1 MVVAPD
7 VLSQLRRGVLEY
19 CVLGLLAG
27 EDLYGFDLVKRLGSM
42 EGLVTGEGTL
52 YPLLSRLQRDGR
64 LSSSWR
70 ESTSGGPPR
79 KYYAI
84 TTRGRRALAEFTAE
98 WSRFSHTVGAILE
111 QSQKETP

>member
-1 MVVAPD
+1 VVVGPD

-19 CVLGLLAG
+19 CVLALLDG
-27 EDLYGFDLVKRLGSM
+27 QELYGFDLVKRLGSM
-42 EGLVTGEGTL
+42 DGMVTGEGTL

-70 ESTSGGPPR
+70 ESSSGGPPR

-84 TTRGRRALAEFTAE
+84 TTRGRQALAEFTQE
-98 WSRFSHTVGAILE
+98 WSRFSHTVDTILKPSRGE
-111 QSQKETP
+111 KP